1 MIRFKKIYKSLL
13 LNVIVIYSLLLLVYI
28 SVVPQELETILTF
41 ENSTWQQLSDEVFIL
56 SAYLESRHVKN
67 SPFVRVITISKYKKD
82 KLVRSSVKIRDPKT
96 YTQDAFNISCQVLT
110 KDGADISRTEPH
122 ETFIFDEKG
131 SQFAATFFNC
141 PIQNI
146 SSQPD
151 KVILKQHDKEVTVPV
166 KSIENKSS
174 HRTPLS
180 DKKQLQRTSVCVRAL
195 YGPYNNARQLGQF
208 ISYYATVLGV
218 GIFNF
223 YLLDATD
230 KVKYVLGEL
239 QNRHASHNIQINVM
253 EWKLAPELMSWEA
266 IWDYGALALLTDC
279 VYSNMPSSTY
289 TYIVDMDEF
298 IVPNL
303 KLDNPNSQSM
313 VNLIGQ
319 FKRPPVNKSS
329 DGFLFKNSFY
339 CSEYNNNSFSDPFS
353 DDNFDVY
360 RSPFREDFI
369 WSYKLRAKMLVKTS
383 EVVSVG
389 HHMIHNWVR
398 QNNSYNTPV
407 PEQVALLH
415 HYRSCEGLNS
425 GFAEL
430 GNPVLNNKKRFDD
443 SISKYENK
451 VKNSTIFK
459 IFNDIINIQSSN

>member
-1 MIRFKKIYKSLL
+1 MIRLKKIYKSLL
-13 LNVIVIYSLLLLVYI
+13 LNVIVIYSLLFLLYI

-67 SPFVRVITISKYKKD
+67 FPFVRVITISKYKKD
-82 KLVRSSVKIRDPKT
+82 KLVRSSMKIRDPKL
-96 YTQDAFNISCQVLT
+96 YSSDAFNISCQVLS
-110 KDGADISRTEPH
+110 KDGAVISRPEPH
-122 ETFIFDEKG
+122 ETLIFDEKG
-131 SQFAATFFNC
+131 GQFAATFFNC

-151 KVILKQHDKEVTVPV
+151 KVILKQHDKELTVSV
-166 KSIENKSS
+166 KSIEKSS
-174 HRTPLS
+174 SERSPLS
-180 DKKQLQRTSVCVRAL
+180 DKKQEPNQRTSVCVRAL

-208 ISYYATVLGV
+208 ISYYASVLGV
-218 GIFNF
+218 SIFNF

-230 KVKYVLGEL
+230 KVKFVLGEL
-239 QNRHASHNIQINVM
+239 QNRYSAHKIQINVM
-253 EWKLAPELMSWEA
+253 EWKLAPVLMSWDA

-279 VYSNMPSSTY
+279 VYSNMPSSTF

-303 KLDNPNSQSM
+303 KLDNPNTQSM

-319 FKRPPVNKSS
+319 FKRAPVNKTS
-329 DGFLFKNSFY
+329 DGFLFKNSFF
-339 CSEYNNNSFSDPFS
+339 CSEFNNNSFSDPYS
-353 DDNFDVY
+353 DDNFDVF

-369 WSYKLRAKMLVKTS
+369 WSYKLRAKMLVRTS

-398 QNNSYNTPV
+398 ENNSYNTPV
-407 PEQVALLH
+407 PEQVGLLH

-430 GNPVLNNKKRFDD
+430 GKPVLNNKKRFDD
-443 SISKYENK
+443 SISKYEK
-451 VKNSTIFK
+451 KLKNSTIFK
-459 IFNDIINIQSSN
+459 IINDIIKI